1 MKACQ
6 RDYYYDGDTRD
17 CRSCAHLCHQA
28 EVQGR
33 LKKCQDLCPVEDAN
47 EKAVTV
53 TENLKSSSATL
64 VSPDG
69 ITVQDASPHAVAIVC
84 LMSFFLAVILLVAVV
99 AFWRWKQR
107 QTPRGPVRY
116 DNRDIQTT
124 EDGRQRSH
132 CTL

>member
-69 ITVQDASPHAVAIVC
+69 ITVQDD
-84 LMSFFLAVILLVAVV
+84 
-99 AFWRWKQR
+99 
-107 QTPRGPVRY
+107 G
-116 DNRDIQTT
+116 NRDKHPEDQSDMTT
-124 EDGRQRSH
+124 ETYKRPKMTQKRP
-132 CTL
+132 